1 MLIPKELKYT
11 KDHEWVRLE
20 GDKAWVGI
28 TDHAQKQLGDIVFV
42 ELPPAGKVVQQRD
55 LVASVES
62 VKAVGEVGAPL
73 SGEVLEANA
82 ALSGSPDLVNKDPHG
97 QGWLFTMRIST
108 PTEASALLDAAA
120 YEAFVASGG

>member
-1 MLIPKELKYT
+1 MTATEFRYT

-28 TDHAQKQLGDIVFV
+28 TDYAQKQLGDIVFV
-42 ELPPAGKVVQQRD
+42 ELPPVGKVVRQGEPA
-55 LVASVES
+55 ASVES

-73 SGEVLEANA
+73 SGVVLEVNQ
-82 ALSGSPDLVNKDPHG
+82 ALSASPDLVNKDPQG
-97 QGWLFTMRIST
+97 QGWLFTLRIST
-108 PTEASALLDAAA
+108 PSELSALLDAKA

>member
-1 MLIPKELKYT
+1 MTATEFRYT

-42 ELPPAGKVVQQRD
+42 ELPPVGKVVR
-55 LVASVES
+55 LGETVASVES

-73 SGEVLEANA
+73 SGVVLEVNQ
-82 ALSGSPDLVNKDPHG
+82 ALSASPDLVNKDPQG
-97 QGWLFTMRIST
+97 QGWLFTLRIST
-108 PTEASALLDAAA
+108 PSELSALLDAKA
-120 YEAFVASGG
+120 YEALVASGG